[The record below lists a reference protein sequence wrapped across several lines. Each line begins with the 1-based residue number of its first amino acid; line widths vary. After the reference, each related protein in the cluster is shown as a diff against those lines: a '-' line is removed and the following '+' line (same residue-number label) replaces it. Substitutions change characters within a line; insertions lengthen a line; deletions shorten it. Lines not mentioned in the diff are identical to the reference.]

1 MPKGLAYWSEFLS
14 NKPLPILA
22 QTKKEVQ
29 WLIDQSQ
36 LSITQYTAPIYYDA
50 GFSAYI
56 FRHVNSLRKSS
67 NKNALTTM
75 ANALSHLGQMAFQDI
90 LNKAPLLENLALDE
104 KQKQGYIGVL
114 GQACHASFQSREWA
128 LQRSVVETEETQF
141 AALLQSI
148 PELMLWCYGDNI
160 MLEIEDLCYVQKK
173 NYEQASE
180 MILGCK
186 IRELGAKLSEIWN
199 LPEMVVDGLNSKLDN
214 YTLATGVSLASQL
227 ARLVNH
233 SWYGKN
239 TIEVISRIANYK
251 GKAEGQI
258 ERQLHMGAVNANDI
272 LINKGYAAPAKLLF
286 QLVDENYIDPQYVF
300 NKVEVEK
307 KVTVVKA
314 ISEPLEENKPVEKKA
329 NDSTIKKLSEADN
342 KKSPDVRK
350 AILEKIKARKKA
362 ESLQENKLDDIKKS
376 PINVA
381 FESAIK
387 DLKKMVVN
395 GDSASGLIEKSIN
408 VCLLFGAER
417 CVFMVKVKVKGK
429 DLLVPKYS
437 VENNKDKAINNFK
450 IDLQKPHVF
459 KRLFEKSSSLY
470 LSDENYAK
478 YWPLIPDN
486 VKLSIG
492 VKRFFAGSIFL
503 NERAIGLIYADK
515 VKGELTQEEF
525 KQFKVVC
532 KLLSK
537 GLEMSLSKK
546 AKVKK

>member
-1 MPKGLAYWSEFLS
+1 MPKGLAYWSDFLS

-22 QTKKEVQ
+22 QTKKKVQ

-50 GFSAYI
+50 GFAAYV
-56 FRHVNSLRKSS
+56 FRHVNSSRKSS

-75 ANALSHLGQMAFQDI
+75 ANALSHLGQKAFQEI
-90 LNKAPLLENLALDE
+90 LNKAPLLENLELGD
-104 KQKQGYIGVL
+104 KQQKGYIGVV
-114 GQACHASFQSREWA
+114 GQACHASMQSREWA
-128 LQRSVVETEETQF
+128 MQRSVVETEETQF
-141 AALLQSI
+141 AALLQSV

-173 NYEQASE
+173 DYEQAAE
-180 MILGCK
+180 IVLGCK
-186 IRELGAKLSEIWN
+186 IRELGEKLSEIWN
-199 LPEMVVDGLNSKLDN
+199 LPEMVIAGLNSKLDN
-214 YTLATGVSLASQL
+214 FTLATGVSLASEL
-227 ARLVNH
+227 ARLVSY
-233 SWYGKN
+233 SWYGKD
-239 TIEVISRIANYK
+239 TVEVISKIAKYK
-251 GKAEGQI
+251 GKAEGEI

-272 LINKGYAAPAKLLF
+272 LIEKGFAAPAKLLF
-286 QLVDENYIDPQYVF
+286 QLVDEDYIDPQYIF

-307 KVTVVKA
+307 NITVNKVM
-314 ISEPLEENKPVEKKA
+314 SEPLVEVKSVEKKV
-329 NDSTIKKLSEADN
+329 NDSAIKKQNEVND
-342 KKSPDVRK
+342 KKLPDARK

-362 ESLQENKLDDIKKS
+362 EVLQENKPKDIKKL
-376 PINVA
+376 PINIA
-381 FESAIK
+381 FESAVK

-408 VCLLFGAER
+408 ICLLFGAER
-417 CVFMVKVKVKGK
+417 CVFMVKVKGK

-437 VENNKDKAINNFK
+437 VENAKNKAINNFK
-450 IDLQKPHVF
+450 IDLQKPHIF

-470 LSDENYAK
+470 LNDENYAK

-492 VKRFFAGSIFL
+492 VKRFFSGSIFL

-525 KQFKVVC
+525 KQFKIVC

-546 AKVKK
+546 VKVKK